1 MMRQPM
7 LYVDRGQGWENL
19 TGHAGSPAAL
29 SSFSIDWGSASPKEQ
44 PTVNVL
50 HFRLLDRTGML
61 AGNSTRLAGMKVLIQ
76 LSRRP
81 AWRDLNEP
89 SSWSR
94 QADTLTWDGLHLAH
108 RPDPSEGPDPTALT
122 IFTGNTATG
131 GEIEQRADGTY
142 LLDLYANAQLVRA
155 GRTTQQGPVST
166 DASLTGLHWTGSA
179 AQRVDEINRRL
190 TTLGCPPLSDE
201 AVTWLKTNAPTPAPY
216 EADSHPDLSTILHSL
231 AATHPDLPLY
241 YERHRHGSENLDLVF
256 AGRPAAITMH
266 ADGRLTVEGASLE
279 QEAAPADAITVDDT
293 VLTMPAPICQVTL
306 KTRAVKWDESG
317 NRFAFEDDEVD
328 ITDRGRLPANLTETT
343 AAATF
348 SSDAITRDD
357 SGGRWKGGVW
367 APTDTQRD
375 QWAEWLAV
383 QTLRLRPKSLT
394 ASSRRLDIDLFE
406 QALQPTASLWAFVS
420 TRYTKL
426 LSDDG
431 TPATSG
437 AWLATGG
444 TLSFDWR
451 DGMPV
456 LSNELDVSPLPMR
469 PSALSRWRDLEPIGI
484 AWQDMPAFTWGEMSR
499 ITYFTD

>member
-1 MMRQPM
+1 MRQPM
-7 LYVDRGQGWENL
+7 FYADRGQGWENL

-29 SSFSIDWGSASPKEQ
+29 SSFSVEWGTDSPKEQ
-44 PTVNVL
+44 PSVNVL

-61 AGNSTRLAGMKVLIQ
+61 AGNSTRLAGMKVLVQ

-81 AWRDLNEP
+81 LWRDLNATE
-89 SSWSR
+89 SWDGVS
-94 QADTLTWDGLHLAH
+94 DTLTWDGLHLAH
-108 RPDPSEGPDPTALT
+108 RPDQTEGPDPTALT
-122 IFTGNTATG
+122 IFTGNTTTG
-131 GEIEQRADGTY
+131 GTITQNPDGTY

-155 GRTTQQGPVST
+155 GRTTRQGPVST
-166 DASLTGLHWTGSA
+166 DARLTGLHWTGTA

-201 AVTWLKTNAPTPAPY
+201 AVAWLKANAPTPAPY
-216 EADSHPDLSTILHSL
+216 EADSHPDLSTILYAL
-231 AATHPDLPLY
+231 AATHPDLPLF
-241 YERHRHGSENLDLVF
+241 YERHRHGSESVDLVF

-266 ADGRLTVEGASLE
+266 ADGRLTVEGAGLE
-279 QEAAPADAITVDDT
+279 QEAAPADAITVDDNM
-293 VLTMPAPICQVTL
+293 LTMPAPVSRITL
-306 KTRAVKWDESG
+306 RTRAVKWDESG
-317 NRFAFEDDEVD
+317 NRFSFEDDEVT
-328 ITDRGRLPANLTETT
+328 IGDRGRLPAELTETIN
-343 AAATF
+343 AVPF

-357 SGGRWKGGVW
+357 SAGHWQAGTWT
-367 APTDTQRD
+367 PTDAQRD

-383 QTLRLRPKSLT
+383 QTLRLRPKGLT

-420 TRYTKL
+420 TRYTRL
-426 LSDDG
+426 LADDG

-451 DGMPV
+451 DGIPV
-456 LSNELDVSPLPMR
+456 LENELDISPLPML
-469 PSALSRWRDLEPIGI
+469 PSTLSRWRDLDPIGI
-484 AWQDMPAFTWGEMSR
+484 AWQDMPAFTWGEMSQ

>member
-1 MMRQPM
+1 M
-7 LYVDRGQGWENL
+7 
-19 TGHAGSPAAL
+19 
-29 SSFSIDWGSASPKEQ
+29 
-44 PTVNVL
+44 
-50 HFRLLDRTGML
+50 
-61 AGNSTRLAGMKVLIQ
+61 
-76 LSRRP
+76 
-81 AWRDLNEP
+81 
-89 SSWSR
+89 
-94 QADTLTWDGLHLAH
+94 
-108 RPDPSEGPDPTALT
+108 
-122 IFTGNTATG
+122 
-131 GEIEQRADGTY
+131 
-142 LLDLYANAQLVRA
+142 
-155 GRTTQQGPVST
+155 
-166 DASLTGLHWTGSA
+166 
-179 AQRVDEINRRL
+179 
-190 TTLGCPPLSDE
+190 
-201 AVTWLKTNAPTPAPY
+201 
-216 EADSHPDLSTILHSL
+216 
-231 AATHPDLPLY
+231 
-241 YERHRHGSENLDLVF
+241 
-256 AGRPAAITMH
+256 
-266 ADGRLTVEGASLE
+266 
-279 QEAAPADAITVDDT
+279 
-293 VLTMPAPICQVTL
+293 LTMPAPICQVTL

-469 PSALSRWRDLEPIGI
+469 PSTLSRWRDLEPIGI
-484 AWQDMPAFTWGEMSR
+484 AWKDMPPFTWGEMSQ